1 MKHIRLYKDF
11 ITEEVQ
17 SGVVHCSGKSCN
29 WSWNLADGLDG
40 GETNPY
46 LCHKCWHDNTPAI
59 TESADPF
66 WTQYV
71 RLVDLGM
78 IDLEDWSKIKDDVV
92 LLVKERLA
100 SHYPNLDVEKLAF
113 DEIRIHQQGK
123 GGRDP
128 YYSVYIDKGV
138 NYSYKVWN
146 CRLVIRF
153 QKAAGRL
160 DSSQLITVPDYFW
173 ERPIGGYQWIPST
186 VAQSRWIADEII
198 KWMDKVF
205 VPFIGVEIEETN

>member
-1 MKHIRLYKDF
+1 MKHIRLYQDF
-11 ITEEVQ
+11 
-17 SGVVHCSGKSCN
+17 
-29 WSWNLADGLDG
+29 
-40 GETNPY
+40 
-46 LCHKCWHDNTPAI
+46 I

-66 WTQYV
+66 RTGYE

-78 IDLEDWSKIKDDVV
+78 IDLEDWDKVRGDVV

-100 SHYPNLDVEKLAF
+100 GHYPNLDVEKLAF

-138 NYSYKVWN
+138 NYSYKLWN

-153 QKAAGRL
+153 QKATGRL
-160 DSSQLITVPDYFW
+160 DSSQLIQVPDRFW
-173 ERPIGGYQWIPST
+173 HQPIGGYQQLPNT
-186 VAQSRWIADEII
+186 VAMSKWIADEII
-198 KWMDKVF
+198 KWMDRVF
-205 VPFIGVEIEETN
+205 IPFIGVKIEETN

>member
-1 MKHIRLYKDF
+1 MKHLKLF
-11 ITEEVQ
+11 EEFVTEEVKD
-17 SGVVHCSGKSCN
+17 GVVNCDGCS
-29 WSWNLADGLDG
+29 WHWNLRDGLDG

-46 LCHKCWHDNTPAI
+46 LCHKCGYNNTPAI
-59 TESADPF
+59 TESEDPF
-66 WTQYV
+66 WTGYE

-78 IDLEDWSKIKDDVV
+78 IDLEDWDKVRGDVV

-100 SHYPNLDVEKLAF
+100 GHYPNLDVEKLAF

-138 NYSYKVWN
+138 NYSYKLWN

-153 QKAAGRL
+153 QKATGRL
-160 DSSQLITVPDYFW
+160 DSSQLIQVPDRFW
-173 ERPIGGYQWIPST
+173 HQPIGGYQQLPNT
-186 VAQSRWIADEII
+186 VAMSKWIADEII
-198 KWMDKVF
+198 KWMDRVF
-205 VPFIGVEIEETN
+205 IPFIGVKIEETN

>member
-1 MKHIRLYKDF
+1 MKHIRLYQDF
-11 ITEEVQ
+11 
-17 SGVVHCSGKSCN
+17 
-29 WSWNLADGLDG
+29 
-40 GETNPY
+40 
-46 LCHKCWHDNTPAI
+46 I

-66 WTQYV
+66 WTQYE

-123 GGRDP
+123 GGNDP
-128 YYSVYIDKGV
+128 YYSVYLYTGFTG
-138 NYSYKVWN
+138 YEYRTGHHWT
-146 CRLVIRF
+146 CELRL
-153 QKAAGRL
+153 AW
-160 DSSQLITVPDYFW
+160 QLAPGTQRKIIKVPDHFW
-173 ERPIGGYQWIPST
+173 HQPIGGYQRIPDS
-186 VAQSRWIADEII
+186 VKQSRWIADEII
-198 KWMDKVF
+198 AWMDRVF

>member
-1 MKHIRLYKDF
+1 MVGSQRFLVTIRPVEAG
-11 ITEEVQ
+11 EELTGDYRLQ
-17 SGVVHCSGKSCN
+17 PDLEQPQAGWIG
-29 WSWNLADGLDG
+29 
-40 GETNPY
+40 
-46 LCHKCWHDNTPAI
+46 
-59 TESADPF
+59 ESADPF
-66 WTQYV
+66 WTGYE

-78 IDLEDWSKIKDDVV
+78 IDLADWDKVRGDVV

-123 GGRDP
+123 GGSDP

-138 NYSYKVWN
+138 NYSYKLWN

-153 QKAAGRL
+153 QKATGRL

-173 ERPIGGYQWIPST
+173 ERPIGGHADIADT

-198 KWMDKVF
+198 KWMDRVF
-205 VPFIGVEIEETN
+205 VPFIGVKIEETD